1 MIGYLSDRFVLL
13 SALSLFAM
21 LIVVFAH
28 RIGGGF
34 VAMPGGF
41 LVRDGAMDRRSSIIF
56 VFDVD
61 GTMESPVG
69 GVR

>member
-1 MIGYLSDRFVLL
+1 
-13 SALSLFAM
+13 M
-21 LIVVFAH
+21 LIVIFAH

-34 VAMPGGF
+34 VAVPGGF